1 MGTKQRIGMRL
12 LIGLGFKLGFISIF
26 FFFVPCAGLE
36 SPAPR
41 SLFSN
46 ILRTTEL
53 ALYFARLKWVLKE
66 ISQKKLLMINSTI
79 KEESI
84 SL

>member
-1 MGTKQRIGMRL
+1 MGTYQRIGMRL

-26 FFFVPCAGLE
+26 HFPVPLAGLE

-41 SLFSN
+41 SPFSN

-53 ALYFARLKWVLKE
+53 ARLTWAPKE
-66 ISQKKLLMINSTI
+66 ISQKNC
-79 KEESI
+79 
-84 SL
+84 

>member
-1 MGTKQRIGMRL
+1 MRL

-26 FFFVPCAGLE
+26 DFPVPRAGLE

-41 SLFSN
+41 SPFSN

-53 ALYFARLKWVLKE
+53 ALYFAFFSRLP
-66 ISQKKLLMINSTI
+66 
-79 KEESI
+79 
-84 SL
+84 